1 MWLTLS
7 LPSSSLEED
16 RKELEQRRNLQAGA
30 DAEAMERGC
39 FLACSSWLAH
49 LALLE
54 NP

>member
-16 RKELEQRRNLQAGA
+16 GKELEQRRNLQAGA
-30 DAEAMERGC
+30 EAEATERGC
-39 FLACSSWLAH
+39 LLVCSSWLTH